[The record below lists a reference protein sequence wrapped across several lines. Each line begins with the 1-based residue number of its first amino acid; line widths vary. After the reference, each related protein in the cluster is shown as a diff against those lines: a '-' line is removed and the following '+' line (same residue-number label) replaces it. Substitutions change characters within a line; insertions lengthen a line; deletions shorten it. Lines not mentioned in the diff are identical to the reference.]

1 MIGNDRLYLAVRA
14 LATAEGDVRK
24 RVCLAMNIIEPI
36 RRIEFSK
43 RPDLWSRLDKL
54 KQETSSKGP
63 QIINGKVLKDA
74 YHHTYINR
82 PNKTYKKYAEEI
94 MGIWFETCE

>member
-1 MIGNDRLYLAVRA
+1 MIGNDRLYLALRA

-36 RRIEFSK
+36 RQIEFSK
-43 RPDLWSRLDKL
+43 RTDLWIRLDEL
-54 KQETSSKGP
+54 KKETSSKGP

-74 YHHTYINR
+74 YHHTCINR

-94 MGIWFETCE
+94 MDIWLETCE

>member
-24 RVCLAMNIIEPI
+24 RVCLAMSIIEPI
-36 RRIEFSK
+36 RQIELSK
-43 RPDLWSRLDKL
+43 RPDLWSRLNEL
-54 KQETSSKGP
+54 KKETSIKGP

-74 YHHTYINR
+74 YHHTCINR
-82 PNKTYKKYAEEI
+82 PNKIYNKYAEEI
-94 MGIWFETCE
+94 MGIWYETCE